1 VERAARSGTRRLPG
15 QPDPVR
21 AGERAALS
29 AAVTQDHAVARR
41 ASKHRTAARARSSR
55 ALHPS
60 RHAELA
66 PTGWPD
72 ADTHS
77 SSTFVTT
84 PVLTATPNPASPVSD
99 LVDYR
104 LPLRFVR
111 HGATAPNLAG
121 LRCGGDLDVPLTA
134 VGRAQAA
141 TVAQRIA
148 RLEPPVKLIVTSDL
162 KRNRETADIIA
173 RSLPGVTMLVQPA
186 FSERRLGEWN
196 LRPIA
201 ETQAWLEA
209 RMTPPGGESDD
220 EFTRRVADA
229 VRKIK
234 RQLAERPLL
243 VGSKGVG
250 RVLGELIGLRDRLDL
265 GNAEVW
271 EFDFAER
278 PCLETAWG
286 SL

>member
-1 VERAARSGTRRLPG
+1 MRTLALPE
-15 QPDPVR
+15 DLTDV
-21 AGERAALS
+21 
-29 AAVTQDHAVARR
+29 
-41 ASKHRTAARARSSR
+41 
-55 ALHPS
+55 
-60 RHAELA
+60 
-66 PTGWPD
+66 
-72 ADTHS
+72 
-77 SSTFVTT
+77 
-84 PVLTATPNPASPVSD
+84 PVL
-99 LVDYR
+99 VDKR

-111 HGATAPNLAG
+111 HAATAPNLAG

-134 VGRAQAA
+134 VGRTQAA
-141 TVAQRIA
+141 AVAERIA
-148 RLEPPVKLIVTSDL
+148 RLDPPVKLIVTSDL

-173 RSLPGVTMLVQPA
+173 SRLKNVTLLVQPA
-186 FSERRLGEWN
+186 FSERRLGAWN
-196 LRPIA
+196 LKPIA
-201 ETQAWLEA
+201 DTQPWFEA

-250 RVLGELIGLRDRLDL
+250 RVLGELIGLPERLEL